1 MQIKPQI
8 LKRFMT
14 ILYFDLITTLLFFLF
29 IFYFV
34 RKGINLQ
41 QISAL
46 YHQKIDQL
54 IHQNYWLYVL
64 PYFYSITFLSDFET
78 YLHLKT
84 QPIQLVYFFLLLI
97 IQFLLFLK
105 IQPLGVWNYGLL
117 LRENLQKG
125 HSKFMKSPDKDAT
138 DLQMEAFLQR
148 KGETDFG
155 LCELTFLLNSF
166 VFPAIFILTN
176 SFYFTKIISF
186 IF

>member
-1 MQIKPQI
+1 
-8 LKRFMT
+8 MT
-14 ILYFDLITTLLFFLF
+14 ILYFDLITTFLFFIF

-41 QISAL
+41 GITAL

-54 IHQNYWLYVL
+54 IHQNHWLYVL

-155 LCELTFLLNSF
+155 LSELTFLLNSF

-176 SFYFTKIISF
+176 AFYLTKIISF

>member
-1 MQIKPQI
+1 
-8 LKRFMT
+8 MT
-14 ILYFDLITTLLFFLF
+14 ILYFDLITTFLFFIF

-41 QISAL
+41 GITAL
-46 YHQKIDQL
+46 YHQKIDPL
-54 IHQNYWLYVL
+54 IHQNYWLFVL

-84 QPIQLVYFFLLLI
+84 QPIQLIYFFTLLI
-97 IQFLLFLK
+97 VQVIIFLK
-105 IQPLGVWNYGLL
+105 IQPIGVWNYSLL

-125 HSKFMKSPDKDAT
+125 HSKFMKNPVKDAT
-138 DLQMEAFLQR
+138 DLQREAFFQR
-148 KGETDFG
+148 KGETHFG
-155 LCELTFLLNSF
+155 LSELTFLLNCF

>member
-1 MQIKPQI
+1 
-8 LKRFMT
+8 MT
-14 ILYFDLITTLLFFLF
+14 ILYFDLITTFLFFLF

-41 QISAL
+41 RISAL
-46 YHQKIDQL
+46 YHQKIDSL

-84 QPIQLVYFFLLLI
+84 QPIQLVYFFTLLI
-97 IQFLLFLK
+97 VQVVLFLK
-105 IQPLGVWNYGLL
+105 IQSLGVWNYGLL
-117 LRENLQKG
+117 LKENLQKG
-125 HSKFMKSPDKDAT
+125 HSKFMKNPEKDAT

-155 LCELTFLLNSF
+155 LSELTFLLNSF
-166 VFPAIFILTN
+166 GFPAIFILTN

>member
-1 MQIKPQI
+1 MQRKSQI
-8 LKRFMT
+8 PKKFMT

-34 RKGINLQ
+34 RKGIKLQ
-41 QISAL
+41 RISAL
-46 YHQKIDQL
+46 YHQKIDPL
-54 IHQNYWLYVL
+54 IHQNYWLFVL

-97 IQFLLFLK
+97 IQVILFLK
-105 IQPLGVWNYGLL
+105 IQSFGVWNYSLL
-117 LRENLQKG
+117 LKENLQKG
-125 HSKFMKSPDKDAT
+125 HWKFIKNPAKDAT
-138 DLQMEAFLQR
+138 DLQMEEFLQR
-148 KGETDFG
+148 KCETHFG
-155 LCELTFLLNSF
+155 LSELTFLLNSF

>member
-1 MQIKPQI
+1 
-8 LKRFMT
+8 MT
-14 ILYFDLITTLLFFLF
+14 ILYFDLITTGLFFSF

-34 RKGINLQ
+34 KRGINLQ

-46 YHQKIDQL
+46 YHQKIDPL
-54 IHQNYWLYVL
+54 IHQNYWWFVL

-84 QPIQLVYFFLLLI
+84 QPIQLVYFLLLLI
-97 IQFLLFLK
+97 IQVILFLK

-125 HSKFMKSPDKDAT
+125 HSKFMKNPDKDAT
-138 DLQMEAFLQR
+138 DLQREEFLQR
-148 KGETDFG
+148 KGETHFE
-155 LCELTFLLNSF
+155 LSELTFLLNCF

>member
-1 MQIKPQI
+1 
-8 LKRFMT
+8 MT
-14 ILYFDLITTLLFFLF
+14 ILYFDLITTGLFFIF

-46 YHQKIDQL
+46 YHQKIDSL
-54 IHQNYWLYVL
+54 IHQNYWWFVL

-84 QPIQLVYFFLLLI
+84 QPIQLVYFYLLLI

-125 HSKFMKSPDKDAT
+125 HSKFMKSPAKDAT
-138 DLQMEAFLQR
+138 NFQKEEFLQ
-148 KGETDFG
+148 KKDETHFG
-155 LCELTFLLNSF
+155 LGELTFSLNYF